1 MGFISVD
8 GRGEERRKEVKKQWG
23 DCESG
28 RSGEREME
36 KKKEDLKVIESL
48 ACFNTCARWRGINLI
63 YLF

>member
-8 GRGEERRKEVKKQWG
+8 GRGEERREEVKKQWG

-36 KKKEDLKVIESL
+36 KKKEDLKVIES
-48 ACFNTCARWRGINLI
+48 CFNTCARWRGINLI